1 MIRMNMRMMR
11 IMRIISDKSDKPDKS
26 ADISLIRKP
35 DKSES

>member
-1 MIRMNMRMMR
+1 MIRMNMRMMQ